1 MDTTIKK
8 MIKVEAIEE
17 KEFSSNE
24 KNLTKL
30 QLKEDYV
37 KEVEKGKLKD
47 IVLQLTNKV
56 FSLDSLY
63 EKQKIVASINL
74 MQDLRKYRTN
84 EKDLYSINLIIRNL
98 KAFHK
103 VQKDSKDKSI
113 SNFERDFV
121 INSLIIL
128 AFNHFFNNTLK
139 ALYVK

>member
-1 MDTTIKK
+1 METIIKK
-8 MIKVEAIEE
+8 MIKDEAIEE
-17 KEFSSNE
+17 KEFFSDQ

-30 QLKEDYV
+30 QLKETYV
-37 KEVEKGKLKD
+37 KSVEKDKLKD

-74 MQDLRKYRTN
+74 MLDLRKYRTN

-103 VQKDSKDKSI
+103 VQKDSKDKTI

>member
-8 MIKVEAIEE
+8 MIKIEAIEE

-30 QLKEDYV
+30 QLKEDYI
-37 KEVEKGKLKD
+37 KSVEKVKLKD

-74 MQDLRKYRTN
+74 MLDLRKYRTN

-103 VQKDSKDKSI
+103 VQKNSKDKTI